1 MIENDK
7 GQDERKIKSD
17 RAKARWAILR
27 SALITS
33 SKANNSKSN
42 EDNSSVMK
50 HSIHRFAGFGLLD
63 HRIIPSPHTND
74 DNIIK
79 EIGTNIDDDDFEFV
93 EYTIPIQNGERS
105 FSIRTREK
113 RTFHHQKKK
122 DLKSLMSH
130 VHHGVDNTGQTRVW
144 DSSNVL
150 TYCLF
155 RPSPLCFSGCQTD
168 SSLLLFEKIISS
180 CRQRDSISVVE
191 LGAGMAGLPSL
202 ALATYFNILHSTTIK
217 DSIASSIHVTI
228 TDGHPNAVENNKICA
243 SLLSDLCHTETKENK
258 ISSMSIQH
266 LLWKEDEV
274 GAQECQKLVFE
285 KNKKMLSSSLDGY
298 DIVLVSDCTHFQEFH
313 AALLATIGRLL
324 CVGGMAILCQPHR
337 SNSLTRFMNL
347 VESIPNNLFNMK
359 LYDNYNEKL
368 YNLHQQYKAKTEYNP
383 DIHYPVLL
391 VLQKQRDYIEEKDT
405 VAALSHMKTRDEHI
419 GKTNCYRKDF

>member
-1 MIENDK
+1 MMIEN
-7 GQDERKIKSD
+7 GNVRDESKVKSD

-33 SKANNSKSN
+33 SKNNNSTSN

-63 HRIIPSPHTND
+63 CRVIPSSSIND
-74 DNIIK
+74 DIIK
-79 EIGTNIDDDDFEFV
+79 EIGTNIDDDFEFV
-93 EYTIPIQNGERS
+93 EYSIPIQNGERS

-113 RTFHHQKKK
+113 RTFNHPKKK
-122 DLKSLMSH
+122 DLTSLMSH

-155 RPSPLCFSGCQTD
+155 RPTSLCFSGHQSE
-168 SSLLLFEKIISS
+168 SSMLLFEKITSS
-180 CRQRDSISVVE
+180 CRQRDSISVAE
-191 LGAGMAGLPSL
+191 LGAGMAGMPSL
-202 ALATYFNILHSTTIK
+202 ALATYFKTLQSAIK
-217 DSIASSIHVTI
+217 DSIVSSFHVTI
-228 TDGHPNAVENNKICA
+228 TDGHPNAVENNKVCA
-243 SLLSDLCHTETKENK
+243 SLLPDLWHTEKKENQNV
-258 ISSMSIQH
+258 SMTIQR
-266 LLWKEDEV
+266 LLWREDEL
-274 GAQECQKLVFE
+274 GAQECQNLVHE
-285 KNKKMLSSSLDGY
+285 KNKKLSSSSLDGY

-337 SNSLTRFMNL
+337 GNSLTRFMNL
-347 VESIPNNLFNMK
+347 VESIPNNLFTMK

-368 YNLHQQYKAKTEYNP
+368 YNMHQQYTAKAEYNP
-383 DIHYPVLL
+383 DIHYPLLL
-391 VLQKQRDYIEEKDT
+391 VLQKQREYTEKKDT
-405 VAALSHMKTRDEHI
+405 IAALSHMKTRDE
-419 GKTNCYRKDF
+419 